1 MRLVSCKTIPIVID
15 DLLSVISENCT
26 LTTLGLVEAQLIP
39 SHVEKLK
46 TLIRTGK
53 GLKELDLSWNS
64 LGIASM
70 LELTRELAKN
80 RTL

>member
-1 MRLVSCKTIPIVID
+1 
-15 DLLSVISENCT
+15 
-26 LTTLGLVEAQLIP
+26 LGLVEAQLIP